1 MIHHE
6 SALAGQHILIGITGG
21 IAAYKIPE
29 LIRRLKDEGAQVRV
43 ILTKGGEAF
52 VTPMTLQAVSGEEV
66 HSELLDTQA
75 EAGMGHIQLAKWA
88 DIVMIAPASA
98 NTLAKLAHGFADDLL
113 STVCLAT
120 AAPLLLAPAM
130 NQQMWQHPAVKANMQ
145 RLSEQGVKAIGPESG
160 SQACGDVGAG
170 RMSEPHQI
178 KTFIIEQLQDSVSKP
193 LAGVRLTITAGPTR
207 EAIDPVRY
215 ISNHSSGKMGFA
227 LAQSAAKLGA
237 EVTLIAGPVDLQT
250 PTGVKRLDVESAQE
264 MLEAALAN
272 PSDIFIGCAAV
283 ADYRVAN
290 IAEHKNKEERSISA
304 PQLELIENPD
314 ILKTIAEQNPAPMC
328 VGFAAE
334 TRDVETYAIDKLKR
348 KKLALIIANDVS
360 NSDIGFNSDNNAAVV
375 LSADE
380 RVVFEQ
386 QSKTSLAHQLAH
398 YIANHFHQNFRR

>member
-1 MIHHE
+1 M
-6 SALAGQHILIGITGG
+6 SALAGQNILLGITGG

-290 IAEHKNKEERSISA
+290 IAEHKIKKNAQSGA

>member
-1 MIHHE
+1 MIE
-6 SALAGQHILIGITGG
+6 WLAGLAIVGG

-207 EAIDPVRY
+207 EVIDPVRY

-264 MLEAALAN
+264 MLEAALAH

-290 IAEHKNKEERSISA
+290 IAEHKIKKNAQSGA

>member
-1 MIHHE
+1 M
-6 SALAGQHILIGITGG
+6 SALAGQNILLGITGG

-178 KTFIIEQLQDSVSKP
+178 KAFIIEQLQDSVSKP

-250 PTGVKRLDVESAQE
+250 PAGVKRLDVESAQE
-264 MLEAALAN
+264 MLEAALAH

-290 IAEHKNKEERSISA
+290 IAEHKIKKNAQSGLHNSS
-304 PQLELIENPD
+304 L
-314 ILKTIAEQNPAPMC
+314 LKTQT
-328 VGFAAE
+328 F
-334 TRDVETYAIDKLKR
+334 
-348 KKLALIIANDVS
+348 
-360 NSDIGFNSDNNAAVV
+360 
-375 LSADE
+375 
-380 RVVFEQ
+380 
-386 QSKTSLAHQLAH
+386 
-398 YIANHFHQNFRR
+398 

>member
-1 MIHHE
+1 M

-290 IAEHKNKEERSISA
+290 IAEHKIKKNAQSGA

>member
-1 MIHHE
+1 M
-6 SALAGQHILIGITGG
+6 SALAGQHILLGITGG

-290 IAEHKNKEERSISA
+290 IAEHKIKKNAQSGA

>member
-1 MIHHE
+1 
-6 SALAGQHILIGITGG
+6 
-21 IAAYKIPE
+21 
-29 LIRRLKDEGAQVRV
+29 
-43 ILTKGGEAF
+43 
-52 VTPMTLQAVSGEEV
+52 
-66 HSELLDTQA
+66 
-75 EAGMGHIQLAKWA
+75 
-88 DIVMIAPASA
+88 
-98 NTLAKLAHGFADDLL
+98 
-113 STVCLAT
+113 
-120 AAPLLLAPAM
+120 
-130 NQQMWQHPAVKANMQ
+130 
-145 RLSEQGVKAIGPESG
+145 
-160 SQACGDVGAG
+160 
-170 RMSEPHQI
+170 
-178 KTFIIEQLQDSVSKP
+178 VSKP

-207 EAIDPVRY
+207 AAIDPVRY

-264 MLEAALAN
+264 MLEAALAH

-290 IAEHKNKEERSISA
+290 IAEHKIKKNAQSGA

>member
-1 MIHHE
+1 M

-52 VTPMTLQAVSGEEV
+52 VMPMTLQAVSGEEV

-207 EAIDPVRY
+207 EVIDPVRY

-264 MLEAALAN
+264 MLEAALAH

-290 IAEHKNKEERSISA
+290 IAEHKIKKNAQSGA

>member
-1 MIHHE
+1 M

-264 MLEAALAN
+264 MLEAALAH

-290 IAEHKNKEERSISA
+290 IAEHKIKKNAQSGA

>member
-1 MIHHE
+1 M
-6 SALAGQHILIGITGG
+6 SALAGQHILLGITGG

-264 MLEAALAN
+264 MLEAALAH

-290 IAEHKNKEERSISA
+290 IAEHKIKKNAQSGA

>member
-1 MIHHE
+1 M
-6 SALAGQHILIGITGG
+6 SALAGQHILLGITGG

-178 KTFIIEQLQDSVSKP
+178 KAFIIEQLQDSVSKP

-264 MLEAALAN
+264 MLEAALVH

-290 IAEHKNKEERSISA
+290 IAEHKIKKNAQSGA

>member
-1 MIHHE
+1 M

-207 EAIDPVRY
+207 EVIDPVRY

-264 MLEAALAN
+264 MLEAALAH

-290 IAEHKNKEERSISA
+290 IAEHKIKKNAQSGA